1 MTRGKW
7 QDRVKAVEQ
16 RALSYQ
22 SAPISCPYKARLS
35 RPWQPSSVWRL
46 FPRQSDAIA
55 FSQRCKQHMHV
66 FALEKESTDAGH
78 RVYLV
83 TSYSEL
89 WHYYSSHRQSLMHCY
104 EVIPEGAVC
113 KLYFDLEFDVAS
125 NTHLDGIKMV
135 ASLIQY
141 VCVKLEET
149 YSLQCSAKD
158 VLNLDSSTAEK
169 FSRHLIFLLPDCAF
183 KDNKHVGSLIHHIL
197 KPALKYLHKGAENPP
212 EDVDDVSE
220 GPQSKR
226 MKRDEDEEDLGFL
239 IVKGKDGKKQLF
251 VDLASTITEDDL
263 NTVYYAGVYTKNR
276 NFRLYK
282 SSKLGKNAAFSVAE
296 DNKFVPSSNKHT
308 TEEERIFLASLVT
321 NVSFTSQRILTFDA
335 PERTSNESGCS
346 ARHRGPHSSELA
358 GEHQAS
364 PYKELDD
371 FVLKLA
377 LRDGIQGNIRRWTY
391 FVSEQLLVYDV
402 GKYRWCSN
410 VGRFHKSNNIMII
423 VDLKEEVWYQRC
435 HDPECRRQNYRSSS
449 YPLPQEVCM
458 SYMLKEDEDDQQF
471 LMDELGNIELSPSCV
486 PARASGEGEE
496 TDRSASHPQTENTQE
511 CWDDDASCLEA
522 LDEVERSMEEK
533 EEIPDELMI
542 QAVSECEATLV

>member
-1 MTRGKW
+1 M
-7 QDRVKAVEQ
+7 KAVEQ

-35 RPWQPSSVWRL
+35 RPWQPSSIWRL
-46 FPRQSDAIA
+46 FPRQSDAIT
-55 FSQRCKQHMHV
+55 FSQRCRQDVHV
-66 FALEKESTDAGH
+66 FALEKESTEAGH

-125 NTHLDGIKMV
+125 NTHLDGTRMV

-141 VCVKLEET
+141 VCVKLEEV
-149 YSLQCSAKD
+149 YGLQCSTKD

-183 KDNKHVGSLIHHIL
+183 KDNRHVGNFIHHIL
-197 KPALKYLHKGAENPP
+197 KPALKYLHKSSENPP
-212 EDVDDVSE
+212 EDVDDDGE

-226 MKRDEDEEDLGFL
+226 TKRDEEDLDFL
-239 IVKGKDGKKQLF
+239 MVKRKDGQKQLF
-251 VDLASTITEDDL
+251 VDL
-263 NTVYYAGVYTKNR
+263 GVYTKNR

-282 SSKLGKNAAFSVAE
+282 SSKLGKNAAFSVAQ
-296 DNKFVPSSNKHT
+296 DNEFVPKSNQHT
-308 TEEERIFLASLVT
+308 TEEQRIFLASLIS
-321 NVSFTSQRILTFDA
+321 NVSFTSQRILTCDA
-335 PERTSNESGCS
+335 PEKTSNESRCS
-346 ARHRGPHSSELA
+346 PRPRDPHGTELV

-371 FVLKLA
+371 FVLKLVK
-377 LRDGIQGNIRRWTY
+377 RDGVEGNIRRWTY

-402 GKYRWCSN
+402 GKFRWCAN

-449 YPLPQEVCM
+449 YALPQEACM

-471 LMDELGNIELSPSCV
+471 LMDELGNIELGPGCV
-486 PARASGEGEE
+486 ASGVGGE
-496 TDRSASHPQTENTQE
+496 TDRSASRPQTENAQE
-511 CWDDDASCLEA
+511 CWDDDDDDDDASYLEA
-522 LDEVERSMEEK
+522 LDEVERVMKEK

-542 QAVSECEATLV
+542 QALTECETTLV